1 MKIYNPS
8 NRQVALG
15 LVLQFDS
22 DSQER
27 GKLKYFTT
35 GQRIVINQERAA
47 IMAGSEYAQN
57 EFMEDRIQFV
67 ISQIISTKWQ
77 PKNPIPY
84 V

>member
-15 LVLQFDS
+15 LVLQYDS
-22 DSQER
+22 ESQEI

-47 IMAGSEYAQN
+47 IMAGLDYTQN
-57 EFMEDRIQFV
+57 EPLEDKIQFV
-67 ISQIISTKWQ
+67 ISQIVSTRWQ
-77 PKNPIPY
+77 PKKPIPY